1 MAVSIENDEVER
13 LVGELA
19 ELTGETETEVVRRS
33 LVERRLRLVCGVAR
47 PKRKRW
53 MAFLEHEVWPTIPEN
68 ELGLRLTN
76 EEQDERRTRGDPG
89 VRGTRIVILD
99 PRAIEATSL
108 RETVPSHVEL

>member
-13 LVGELA
+13 LVGEIA

-33 LVERRLRLVCGVAR
+33 LVERRLRLVSGVAR

-53 MAFLEHEVWPTIPEN
+53 MAFLEHEVWPTIPKN

-76 EEQDERRTRGDPG
+76 EEREEILGYGEPG
-89 VRGTRIVILD
+89 
-99 PRAIEATSL
+99 S
-108 RETVPSHVEL
+108 